1 MLIATCQKDQKYHF
15 GGQSLTF
22 TKLFSSKSVLTKLES
37 AKLVFQAQD
46 DRLCVE
52 TVKNELVERAES
64 SYTVK

>member
-15 GGQSLTF
+15 GGQFLTF
-22 TKLFSSKSVLTKLES
+22 TKLFSSKSVST
-37 AKLVFQAQD
+37 KLVFQAQD